1 MKKQRN
7 DDYLTLF
14 NDEQIK
20 KASPYQILMK
30 LYSGHWGKLSLS
42 ILFYI
47 IKSSPVW
54 ILPIVTANVINI
66 ASKPGEHAIKDFW
79 VNFIVI
85 LIVLLQN
92 IPMNT
97 IHVHFYSKAL
107 RHVEAELRN
116 TLVRKLQQLS
126 IGFYGE
132 LGTGRIQSKVVRDV
146 EAIEMLSRQIML
158 SLVPAV
164 INLIIAIVLTVMNSF
179 SVAVFFLLTVP
190 TSVGLVYVFRNKMTD
205 FNRQFRKKIEEMSGS
220 VSEMVEMIPVTRTHG
235 VEELEIEKMEERL
248 TTIKQKGYRLDV
260 LEGYFQSSNWV
271 VFRVFQVLCL
281 FFTAYLAYNGK
292 MPVGDIVMYQG
303 YFTMIL
309 GAVQGILNVYP
320 IIMRGFE
327 SIYSVTEVLFSH
339 DTENDKGRKFP
350 EKLNG
355 KIDFQ
360 HVSFKY
366 PNSDKHALS
375 NLNLTI
381 HPGET
386 IAFVGESGSGK
397 STILSLVIGFYH
409 TQEGKVLVDGIPIN
423 EIDIKKYRQSLAIV
437 LQNNI
442 LFSGTIRDNITHGL
456 PRFSEKEL
464 MRAIEMANLKEVIDN
479 LPNGLET
486 RVGEHGSQLS
496 GGQKQRI
503 AIARALIRDPKIIIL
518 DEATS
523 ALDNK
528 SERVVQDA
536 IDELMRGRTTL
547 VVAHRL
553 STIRNADRIVVMEK
567 GKIAEI
573 GSYENLVN
581 NRGMFYELQKL
592 STS

>member
-220 VSEMVEMIPVTRTHG
+220 VSEMVEMIPVTRAHG

-271 VFRVFQVLCL
+271 VFQVFQVLCL

-442 LFSGTIRDNITHGL
+442 LFSGTIRDNITYGL

>member
-220 VSEMVEMIPVTRTHG
+220 VSEMVEMIPVTRAHG

-271 VFRVFQVLCL
+271 VFQVFQVLCL

>member
-1 MKKQRN
+1 
-7 DDYLTLF
+7 
-14 NDEQIK
+14 
-20 KASPYQILMK
+20 
-30 LYSGHWGKLSLS
+30 
-42 ILFYI
+42 
-47 IKSSPVW
+47 
-54 ILPIVTANVINI
+54 
-66 ASKPGEHAIKDFW
+66 
-79 VNFIVI
+79 
-85 LIVLLQN
+85 
-92 IPMNT
+92 
-97 IHVHFYSKAL
+97 
-107 RHVEAELRN
+107 
-116 TLVRKLQQLS
+116 
-126 IGFYGE
+126 
-132 LGTGRIQSKVVRDV
+132 
-146 EAIEMLSRQIML
+146 
-158 SLVPAV
+158 
-164 INLIIAIVLTVMNSF
+164 
-179 SVAVFFLLTVP
+179 
-190 TSVGLVYVFRNKMTD
+190 
-205 FNRQFRKKIEEMSGS
+205 
-220 VSEMVEMIPVTRTHG
+220 
-235 VEELEIEKMEERL
+235 
-248 TTIKQKGYRLDV
+248 
-260 LEGYFQSSNWV
+260 
-271 VFRVFQVLCL
+271 
-281 FFTAYLAYNGK
+281 

-350 EKLNG
+350 EKLSG

-442 LFSGTIRDNITHGL
+442 LFSGTIRDNITYGL

>member
-220 VSEMVEMIPVTRTHG
+220 VSEMVEMIPVTRAHG

-271 VFRVFQVLCL
+271 VFQVFQVLCL

-442 LFSGTIRDNITHGL
+442 LFSGTIRDNITYGL

-523 ALDNK
+523 ALENK

>member
-220 VSEMVEMIPVTRTHG
+220 VSEMVEMIPVTRAHG

-271 VFRVFQVLCL
+271 VFQVFQVLCL

-423 EIDIKKYRQSLAIV
+423 EIDIKEYRQSLAIV

-442 LFSGTIRDNITHGL
+442 LFSGTIRDNITYGL

-523 ALDNK
+523 ALDNR

>member
-20 KASPYQILMK
+20 NASPYQILMK

-164 INLIIAIVLTVMNSF
+164 INLIIAIVITVMNSF

-220 VSEMVEMIPVTRTHG
+220 VSEMVEMIPVTRAHG

-248 TTIKQKGYRLDV
+248 TMIKQKGYRLDV

-271 VFRVFQVLCL
+271 VFQVFQVLCL

-442 LFSGTIRDNITHGL
+442 LFSGTIRDNITYGL